1 MPFRTGLLTEIVG
14 MAMETLRTNKMRS
27 ALTILGVVIGITAI
41 VGMTSLVRGFDQ
53 SLRNSIKEI
62 GPNTIF
68 VQKFGFTSLGSGAT
82 FRELIKRPNLT
93 IGDAQAIASDKAV
106 IKVSDIW
113 LGGGPGRVVQERIAY
128 ASTRSKLS
136 VIMGATETFAEV
148 NFIKLD
154 AGRFFTETEVR
165 HRRKVIVLGHN
176 PYLTLFPNTDPIGKT
191 VRIGADHYTVVGVL
205 GERPSPGGD
214 SGVDDFAVIPQTV
227 YQTRY
232 GLDVT
237 RESPGI
243 MKNVMIVAVPQDN
256 VPRDQALQEVE
267 TIMRIRHHLK
277 LDQPDDFDLVTQ
289 DAALKVWDQVSRA
302 VFLGL
307 FVISSIA
314 LLVGGIGVMAIMMI
328 SVTERTREIGVRMA
342 VGARRH
348 EILQQFLLEALII
361 SGSGAIIGIFA
372 AVSLSVIVQP
382 LLPSHVTVPIS
393 WVSVVVALG
402 ASAATGIFFGY
413 LPARRAAGLQPVE
426 SLRHE

>member
-1 MPFRTGLLTEIVG
+1 MPFRTGLLTEIVR

-68 VQKFGFTSLGSGAT
+68 IQKFGLTSLGSGAQ

-93 IGDAQAIASDKAV
+93 IGDAQAIASDTAV

-113 LGGGPGRVVQERIAY
+113 LGGGPGRIVQERIAFG
-128 ASTRSKLS
+128 STRSKLS
-136 VIMGATETFAEV
+136 VIMGATETFAAV

-154 AGRFFTETEVR
+154 AGRFFTGTEVR

-176 PYLTLFPNTDPIGKT
+176 PSLTLFPNTDPIGKT

-205 GERPSPGGD
+205 GKRPSPGGN
-214 SGVDDFAVIPQTV
+214 SGVDDFAVIPETV

-237 RESPGI
+237 HESPGI

-256 VPRDQALQEVE
+256 VTRDQALQEVE

-314 LLVGGIGVMAIMMI
+314 LLVGGIGVMAIMM
-328 SVTERTREIGVRMA
+328 
-342 VGARRH
+342 
-348 EILQQFLLEALII
+348 
-361 SGSGAIIGIFA
+361 
-372 AVSLSVIVQP
+372 
-382 LLPSHVTVPIS
+382 
-393 WVSVVVALG
+393 
-402 ASAATGIFFGY
+402 
-413 LPARRAAGLQPVE
+413 
-426 SLRHE
+426 

>member
-1 MPFRTGLLTEIVG
+1 MPFRTGLLAEIVR

-53 SLRNSIKEI
+53 SLRDSIKEI

-68 VQKFGFTSLGSGAT
+68 IQKFGFTSLGSGAK

-93 IGDAQAIASDKAV
+93 IGDAEAIASNKAV
-106 IKVSDIW
+106 IKVADIW

-128 ASTRSKLS
+128 GGTRSKLS
-136 VIMGATETFAEV
+136 VVMGATETFADV

-214 SGVDDFAVIPQTV
+214 SSVDDFAVIPQTV

-256 VPRDQALQEVE
+256 VSRDDALQEVE

-277 LDQPDDFDLVTQ
+277 LDEPDDFDLVTQ

-328 SVTERTREIGVRMA
+328 SVTERTREIGVRKA
-342 VGARRH
+342 LGARRR
-348 EILQQFLLEALII
+348 EILWQFLIEAGFLTLVGGIIGVAIGAGIGVTIHLI
-361 SGSGAIIGIFA
+361 SGF
-372 AVSLSVIVQP
+372 
-382 LLPSHVTVPIS
+382 PIS
-393 WVSVVVALG
+393 LPWWSFALG
-402 ASAATGIFFGY
+402 LGFSASVGIFFGMV
-413 LPARRAAGLQPVE
+413 PAIKASRLDPIEA
-426 SLRHE
+426 LRYE